1 MALSFH
7 SDEPRAGRA
16 RVSVRRFDWSARGQR
31 RSLSIPFPFV
41 FTPPP
46 TDRSPSLHQRNAIG
60 VRSECICVTGTRS
73 PRRRLCRHEDGGSDC
88 ERERPPSLCQSPTQ
102 ADHRAR
108 HPHTRTHADTT
119 VPSKGQRRAC
129 ALADRDATAATAAVA
144 ASGWR
149 CAPLRLPLQPPAATV
164 WLFSFRPPAPP
175 LSHRDT
181 FNRRCA
187 WPIGRR
193 CPIMTP
199 RSTALPPPPPPP
211 APRCWPTAPFSPS
224 PDRCACAQ
232 IHWAISYRSGWIS
245 FVALAVTGVAA
256 AL

>member
-1 MALSFH
+1 
-7 SDEPRAGRA
+7 
-16 RVSVRRFDWSARGQR
+16 VREGAAAVP
-31 RSLSIPFPFV
+31 LP
-41 FTPPP
+41 
-46 TDRSPSLHQRNAIG
+46 
-60 VRSECICVTGTRS
+60 
-73 PRRRLCRHEDGGSDC
+73 
-88 ERERPPSLCQSPTQ
+88 
-102 ADHRAR
+102 DHRDR

-232 IHWAISYRSGWIS
+232 IHWQRHFDNNKSPQGCKPHRFGTLNNVTLFGGRLRFGWRVRLLQGQRQRHLAASSGGLRLPLS
-245 FVALAVTGVAA
+245 DSARVAGKLRRGGLLAHGCTRVPMRVQA
-256 AL
+256 